1 MLSHLLVSLT
11 SIALLSIYS
20 GEILFR
26 TVRNEVEHHYE
37 DLLFAA
43 ANDIEGPLI
52 EFLEGNAS
60 QADVQAAIAH
70 VFANQPDSHYT
81 VFSPNGKA
89 IIDSASVLP
98 PAATPENAPEIWS
111 AINGPLGEGEDF
123 RQDEHGNEKY
133 YLAVRIN
140 HMNIVYGV
148 LRLDVPVEVALTPA
162 RQSLGFLISIALLV
176 SLGVIILGY
185 GLARSLAR
193 PLEEMTRTA
202 ESLARGEM
210 KARVPPPS
218 APRELEQLVEAFNE
232 MAGQL
237 ESHVDELRSFVANAS
252 HELRT
257 PLTSIK
263 LRVEALRNGALD
275 DPEVSTRFL
284 GEVESEVDRLSSMVN
299 DLLDLSRIE
308 AGLESSSRAPLDLAL
323 LTTDALEAFRPRA
336 DRADVL
342 LESVIDA
349 DLPSVQGNEEQLRRM
364 VYNLVD
370 NAIKYSR
377 RGGVVVLGLQRV
389 KGEGTLRLS
398 VRDNGFGIAPAH
410 LTHIFERFYRV
421 EATRP
426 RYGPSQGSGLGLP
439 IARSIAEAHG
449 GRIGVMSQVGK
460 GSTFWVD
467 LPTVEK

>member
-11 SIALLSIYS
+11 SIALLSFYS
-20 GEILFR
+20 GEVLFR
-26 TVRNEVEHHYE
+26 TVRNEVEHHFE

-52 EFLEGNAS
+52 EYLEGQAGE
-60 QADVQAAIAH
+60 ADVHAAINH
-70 VFANQPDSHYT
+70 VFANQPDAHYT
-81 VFSPNGKA
+81 VFLPDGTA
-89 IIDSASVLP
+89 VIDSSGRLP
-98 PAATPENAPEIWS
+98 ANVSQETAPEVWL
-111 AINGPLGEGEDF
+111 ALNGSLGEGEDF
-123 RQDEHGNEKY
+123 RADENEHERF
-133 YLAVRIN
+133 YLAVRVN

-148 LRLDVPVEVALTPA
+148 LRLDVPIEVALNPA
-162 RQSLGFLISIALLV
+162 RQSLGFLVSIALLV
-176 SLGVIILGY
+176 SLGVTVLGF

-202 ESLARGEM
+202 DSLARGEL

-218 APRELEQLVEAFNE
+218 APRELELLVEAFNE

-263 LRVEALRNGALD
+263 LRVEALRNGALE
-275 DPEVSTRFL
+275 DPDVSARFL
-284 GEVESEVDRLSSMVN
+284 GEVESEVDRLSIMVN

-308 AGLESSSRAPLDLAL
+308 AGLESSSRSPLDIASLA
-323 LTTDALEAFRPRA
+323 TDALEAFRPRA
-336 DRADVL
+336 ERGDVL

-349 DLPSVQGNEEQLRRM
+349 NLPQVMGNEEQLRRM
-364 VYNLVD
+364 IYNLVD

-377 RGGVVVLGLQRV
+377 RGGVVVLGLQMI
-389 KGEGTLRLS
+389 KAEGTLRLS
-398 VRDNGFGIAPAH
+398 VRDTGFGIAPAH

-467 LPTVEK
+467 LPILEK